1 MASSGLTTA
10 RARMVLAA
18 LACAS
23 GLALYIWI
31 AANGTGFGVDF
42 NQFYSASR
50 LAGTG
55 RLYDWDALR
64 KIEAEHGPPVHTGRL
79 PVVAFGVKLVGW
91 MPYHTAHAV
100 WVAGSIVA
108 LLVFNLVWP
117 GLNRPLTA
125 IAVCWSAPAAAL
137 LGLGQDTPFWLMFAA
152 IGLLCLSR
160 GRPCLAGAVFALC
173 ICKYHLAI
181 GIPILLVAQK
191 RWNALL
197 AGAAAV
203 AFLLGASFWIE
214 GPTWPRSYLAQF
226 ADPLFSPAPQRMA
239 NLLGI
244 AWWLPWP
251 GAVEIVLAIAVACLL
266 WIFLRRTTD
275 LGLAGAGAAAAG
287 LLLAR
292 HGYAGDCALLIP
304 LLVLTVQR
312 PAVPVWLQ
320 CWAVLLLTPVP
331 FMLVVLVQHRQFY
344 GQLLIVGFVVAA
356 LLHECL
362 VERPA
367 HDPSALPA

>member
-1 MASSGLTTA
+1 MTA
-10 RARMVLAA
+10 RARVVLAA

-31 AANGTGFGVDF
+31 AANGTDFGVDF

-55 RLYDWDALR
+55 HLYDWDALR

-79 PVVAFGVKLVGW
+79 PVVAFGVKLIGW

-100 WVAGSIVA
+100 WVAGGVVA
-108 LLVFNLVWP
+108 FLVFALVWP
-117 GLNRPLTA
+117 GLNRPITVMAL
-125 IAVCWSAPAAAL
+125 CWSAPAAVL

-152 IGLLCLSR
+152 IGLQCLSR
-160 GRPCLAGAVFALC
+160 GRPRLAGAVFALC

-181 GIPILLVAQK
+181 GLPVLLVAQK

-203 AFLLGASFWIE
+203 AILLGASFWIE
-214 GPTWPRSYLAQF
+214 GADWPRRYLAVL
-226 ADPLFSPAPQRMA
+226 ADPAFSPAPPRMA
-239 NLLGI
+239 NLRGI

-251 GAVEIVLAIAVACLL
+251 GVVEIVLAIAVACLL
-266 WIFLRRTTD
+266 WTFLRRTTD

-312 PAVPVWLQ
+312 PAVPVWLRF
-320 CWAVLLLTPVP
+320 WAVLLLTPIP
-331 FMLVVLVQHRQFY
+331 LMLVVLVAHRQFY

-362 VERPA
+362 IKRPA
-367 HDPSALPA
+367 HDPSALPS